1 MVINRWVRITN
12 FLPNEIICLRVSSI
26 SAQLKIMAEIQCLK
40 TTLLKGSIIP
50 ITCFMVALVSSVGIP
65 FVVAAQERR
74 STPVNGPENAN
85 THTKFYERHRYGG
98 RTEKKQQQQNQQ
110 MDDIHGIIISIKMR
124 ILCSLP
130 CAAQCDQFLFFS
142 TLQVH
147 LVFG

>member
-1 MVINRWVRITN
+1 MLTSLFHFGPIKNNGRDPVPEDDVIKGFNN
-12 FLPNEIICLRVSSI
+12 PNNMLYGGI
-26 SAQLKIMAEIQCLK
+26 S
-40 TTLLKGSIIP
+40 
-50 ITCFMVALVSSVGIP
+50 VVGRHP
-65 FVVAAQERR
+65 FRCGRAGTPVDR
-74 STPVNGPENAN
+74 SVNGPENEN